1 MRELLCLFVGISI
14 FEVDLISS
22 ELMTATSE
30 VSEKEKRVL
39 ERVSDILEQTGEGMS
54 LTEFQVVIK
63 IISSVRSSS
72 SHPDLLLTHQHPTF
86 SDHTGP
92 QHWTFTF

>member
-39 ERVSDILEQTGEGMS
+39 ERVSDILEKPEK
-54 LTEFQVVIK
+54 E
-63 IISSVRSSS
+63 
-72 SHPDLLLTHQHPTF
+72 
-86 SDHTGP
+86 
-92 QHWTFTF
+92 

>member
-1 MRELLCLFVGISI
+1 
-14 FEVDLISS
+14 
-22 ELMTATSE
+22 MTATSE

-63 IISSVRSSS
+63 IISIVIVSSRITIQ
-72 SHPDLLLTHQHPTF
+72 DKRNTEIQEVQTMTL
-86 SDHTGP
+86 GE
-92 QHWTFTF
+92 